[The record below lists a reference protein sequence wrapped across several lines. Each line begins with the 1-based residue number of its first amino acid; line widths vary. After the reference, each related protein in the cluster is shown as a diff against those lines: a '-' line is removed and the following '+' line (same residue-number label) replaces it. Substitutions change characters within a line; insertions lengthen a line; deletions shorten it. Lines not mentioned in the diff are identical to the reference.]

1 MFGEEPSL
9 QVAEDLRRFKSLMET
24 GLIMKVE
31 GQPSGRISEIA
42 EEKAK
47 AMTAKA

>member
-1 MFGEEPSL
+1 
-9 QVAEDLRRFKSLMET
+9 MET

-31 GQPSGRISEIA
+31 GQTSGRSSEVA

-47 AMTAKA
+47 ARTATA